1 MKRVCHSDLPAL
13 AAGSVHPAP
22 SWPPLAQ
29 SSKGRM
35 VHMAGWAHTAGRAQT
50 AGRAHMA
57 GRAHTAGRGRRWGG
71 PRMHRPLERQ
81 VQKEA
86 RRPKHAGAEPHS
98 FQDPHPD
105 YSCCYQDLSAAP
117 NHPPPR
123 IWVTVWD

>member
-1 MKRVCHSDLPAL
+1 MKRARHSDLPAL

-22 SWPPLAQ
+22 SWPPRAR

-35 VHMAGWAHTAGRAQT
+35 AHA
-50 AGRAHMA
+50 A

-71 PRMHRPLERQ
+71 LRIHHPLERQ
-81 VQKEA
+81 VQKETG
-86 RRPKHAGAEPHS
+86 RPKHAGAEPHP